1 MNRVTAVIFGGSS
14 GIGEAAALRLFEK
27 GHRVIIVGRSRARLE
42 AARER
47 IDPAVEI
54 ASVDAT
60 NRAAV
65 KTFFEHVGPFEH
77 LVLSFS
83 GGKGAGPFRSLE
95 VDEVRDGMECKFFAQ
110 LAVAQSALGSI
121 AASGSMTFVSAG
133 SARVALPGTVG
144 LAAINGAIEA
154 IVPTLAKELAPI
166 RVNAVSPGVID
177 TPWWDTMPAPAKAS
191 IFEQSIKRLPVR
203 RVGRPDD
210 VAAAIVYLAENTFVT
225 GTVMEVD
232 GGAQLT

>member
-1 MNRVTAVIFGGSS
+1 MNPVTAVIFGGSS
-14 GIGEAAALRLFEK
+14 GIGEATAMRLFQK
-27 GHRVIIVGRSRARLE
+27 GLRVVIVGRNQARLE
-42 AARER
+42 AARDR
-47 IDPAVEI
+47 IALSIDV

-60 NRAAV
+60 NREAV
-65 KTFFEHVGPFEH
+65 NAFFERVGPFEH

-83 GGKGAGPFRSLE
+83 GGRGAGPFRSLKI
-95 VDEVRDGMECKFFAQ
+95 DDVRSGMEGKFFAQ
-110 LAVAQSALGSI
+110 LTVAQSALGNI
-121 AASGSMTFVSAG
+121 ESGGSVTFVSAG

-177 TPWWDTMPAPAKAS
+177 TPWWNTIPEEAKAS
-191 IFEQSIKRLPVR
+191 VFEQSATRLPVR
-203 RVGRPDD
+203 RVGRPED
-210 VAAAIVYLAENTFVT
+210 VAGAIAYLVENTFVT

-232 GGAQLT
+232 GGARLS